1 MKILLVALAAM
12 LAGIKTSHAVQ
23 SADGMQLQRLALCQE
38 SWHDWEDGDVR
49 TTRFVSYLE
58 SHFDRSP
65 QGDAFTPKFE
75 AKVLGYA
82 VTQVYPQSVGMG
94 AGFSLLIDA
103 NFIQARGG
111 IERQL
116 DKPMTCLSSDGI
128 RSCELK
134 LGLKKTALLMTAQNG
149 HANTSLIGCYYLFQK

>member
-1 MKILLVALAAM
+1 MKSPLVALAAM
-12 LAGIKTSHAVQ
+12 LAVIATSHALQAV
-23 SADGMQLQRLALCQE
+23 DETQLQRIALCQKP
-38 SWHDWEDGDVR
+38 WHDWKDGDVS

-58 SHFDRSP
+58 SRFGRGP

-103 NFIQARGG
+103 NLIQARGG

-116 DKPMTCLSSDGI
+116 GKPMTCSSTDGV
-128 RSCELK
+128 RSCEIK
-134 LGLKKTALLMTAQNG
+134 LGPKKTALLMTAQNG